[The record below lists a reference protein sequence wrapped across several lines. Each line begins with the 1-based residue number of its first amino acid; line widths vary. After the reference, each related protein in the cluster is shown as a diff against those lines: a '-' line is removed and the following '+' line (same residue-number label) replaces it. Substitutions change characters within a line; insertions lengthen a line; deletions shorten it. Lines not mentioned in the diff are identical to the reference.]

1 MTLRTC
7 ALLALAGLAV
17 GCDALADLG
26 GSGLGGGAG
35 MHDVDDVS
43 GDEMLTDEREID
55 RATDTAESGLRFS
68 DDGTIT
74 AGGTDEGEVVR
85 AKPEPDE
92 DDVDPELLNPPV
104 ELPDE
109 PL

>member
-7 ALLALAGLAV
+7 ALLALASLS
-17 GCDALADLG
+17 GCDAISDLG

-68 DDGTIT
+68 DDGTVA
-74 AGGTDEGEVVR
+74 AGGTEEGEIVDRGKPTDVV
-85 AKPEPDE
+85 E
-92 DDVDPELLNPPV
+92 DDMLVPPV